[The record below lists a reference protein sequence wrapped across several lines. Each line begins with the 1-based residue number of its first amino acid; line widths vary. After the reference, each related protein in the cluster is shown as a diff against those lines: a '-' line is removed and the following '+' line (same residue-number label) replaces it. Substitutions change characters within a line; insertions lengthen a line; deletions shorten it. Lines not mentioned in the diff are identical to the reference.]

1 MIKQGELGMGK
12 LDGKTALVTGAGRG
26 IGKAIADR
34 FAQEGARVA
43 RMDLAHSTSD
53 GDLILTVDVSDET
66 AVQRAVSETQ
76 AAFGRI
82 DILVNNAAADN
93 SQTPVGD
100 LTLDEW
106 RRTIDVNLTGVFLL
120 SRAVIRMMRKTGA
133 GVIVNVASQLG
144 SVAVRNKAAYCAS
157 KGGVLQL
164 TRAMALDHADDNI
177 RVNSLSPGAVMTE
190 RLTNLYGSE
199 EAASDALARF
209 HPIGHIGLP
218 SDVAGGAV
226 FLASDDARFM
236 TGSNL
241 VIDGGYLAQ

>member
-1 MIKQGELGMGK
+1 MGK
-12 LDGKTALVTGAGRG
+12 LEGKTALVTGAGRG

-53 GDLILTVDVSDET
+53 GDLNLTVDVSDET

-76 AAFGRI
+76 AAFGGI

-120 SRAVIRMMRKTGA
+120 SRAVIRMMRKTGG

-190 RLTNLYGSE
+190 RLTNLYGGE
-199 EAASDALARF
+199 EAASDALVRF

>member
-1 MIKQGELGMGK
+1 MGK

-34 FAQEGARVA
+34 FAKEGARVA

-120 SRAVIRMMRKTGA
+120 SRAVIRMMRKTGG

-190 RLTNLYGSE
+190 RLTNLYGGE
-199 EAASDALARF
+199 EAASDALVRF

>member
-1 MIKQGELGMGK
+1 MGK
-12 LDGKTALVTGAGRG
+12 LEGKTALVTGAGRG

-34 FAQEGARVA
+34 FVQEGARVA

-66 AVQRAVSETQ
+66 AVQSAVSETQ

-106 RRTIDVNLTGVFLL
+106 RRTIDVNLTGAFLL
-120 SRAVIRMMRKTGA
+120 SRAVIGMMRKTGG

-144 SVAVRNKAAYCAS
+144 RVAVRNKAAYCAS

-199 EAASDALARF
+199 EAASDTLARF
-209 HPIGHIGLP
+209 
-218 SDVAGGAV
+218 
-226 FLASDDARFM
+226 FLRPTMRA
-236 TGSNL
+236 L
-241 VIDGGYLAQ
+241 

>member
-1 MIKQGELGMGK
+1 MGK
-12 LDGKTALVTGAGRG
+12 LEGKTALVTGAGRG

-53 GDLILTVDVSDET
+53 GDLNLTVDVSDET

-120 SRAVIRMMRKTGA
+120 SRAVIRMMRKTGG

-144 SVAVRNKAAYCAS
+144 SVAVRN
-157 KGGVLQL
+157 
-164 TRAMALDHADDNI
+164 
-177 RVNSLSPGAVMTE
+177 
-190 RLTNLYGSE
+190 
-199 EAASDALARF
+199 
-209 HPIGHIGLP
+209 
-218 SDVAGGAV
+218 
-226 FLASDDARFM
+226 
-236 TGSNL
+236 TGSHYR
-241 VIDGGYLAQ
+241 VRHSIT

>member
-1 MIKQGELGMGK
+1 MGK
-12 LDGKTALVTGAGRG
+12 LEGKTALVTGAGRG

-43 RMDLAHSTSD
+43 RMDLTHSTND
-53 GDLILTVDVSDET
+53 GELILTVDVSDET

-76 AAFGRI
+76 AAFGHI

-120 SRAVIRMMRKTGA
+120 SRAVIRMMRKTGG

-190 RLTNLYGSE
+190 RLTNLYGGE
-199 EAASDALARF
+199 EAASDALVRF

>member
-1 MIKQGELGMGK
+1 MGK
-12 LDGKTALVTGAGRG
+12 LEGKTALVTGAGRG

-53 GDLILTVDVSDET
+53 GDLNLTVDVSDET

-120 SRAVIRMMRKTGA
+120 SRAVIRMMRKTDG

-190 RLTNLYGSE
+190 RLTNLYGGE
-199 EAASDALARF
+199 EAASDALVRF

>member
-1 MIKQGELGMGK
+1 MGK

>member
-1 MIKQGELGMGK
+1 MGK
-12 LDGKTALVTGAGRG
+12 LEGKTALVTGAGRG

-34 FAQEGARVA
+34 FAKEGARVA
-43 RMDLAHSTSD
+43 RMDLAHSRSD
-53 GDLILTVDVSDET
+53 GDLNLTVNVSDET

-120 SRAVIRMMRKTGA
+120 SRAVIRMMRKTGG

>member
-1 MIKQGELGMGK
+1 MGK

-133 GVIVNVASQLG
+133 GVIINVASQLG

>member
-1 MIKQGELGMGK
+1 MGK

-133 GVIVNVASQLG
+133 GVIINVASQLG
-144 SVAVRNKAAYCAS
+144 SVAVRNKTAYCAS

>member
-1 MIKQGELGMGK
+1 MGK
-12 LDGKTALVTGAGRG
+12 LEGKTALVTGAGRG

-34 FAQEGARVA
+34 FAQEGVRVA

-53 GDLILTVDVSDET
+53 GDLILTVDVTDET

-120 SRAVIRMMRKTGA
+120 SRAVIRMMRKTGG

-190 RLTNLYGSE
+190 RLTNLYGGE
-199 EAASDALARF
+199 EAASDALVRF

>member
-1 MIKQGELGMGK
+1 MGK
-12 LDGKTALVTGAGRG
+12 LEGKTALVTGAGRG

-43 RMDLAHSTSD
+43 RMDLTHSTSD
-53 GDLILTVDVSDET
+53 GELILTVDVSDET

-120 SRAVIRMMRKTGA
+120 SRAVIRMMRKTGG

-190 RLTNLYGSE
+190 RLTNLYGGE
-199 EAASDALARF
+199 EAASDALVRF

>member
-1 MIKQGELGMGK
+1 MGK
-12 LDGKTALVTGAGRG
+12 LEGKTALVTGAGRG

-34 FAQEGARVA
+34 FAKEGARVA

-53 GDLILTVDVSDET
+53 GDLNLTVDVSDET

-120 SRAVIRMMRKTGA
+120 SRAVIRMMRKTGG

-199 EAASDALARF
+199 EAASNALARF

>member
-1 MIKQGELGMGK
+1 MGK
-12 LDGKTALVTGAGRG
+12 LEGKTALVTGAGRG

-53 GDLILTVDVSDET
+53 GDLNLTVDVSDET

-120 SRAVIRMMRKTGA
+120 SRAVIRMMRKTGG

-190 RLTNLYGSE
+190 RLTKLYGSE

>member
-1 MIKQGELGMGK
+1 MIKQGERGMGK

-133 GVIVNVASQLG
+133 GVIINVASQLG

>member
-1 MIKQGELGMGK
+1 MGK

-120 SRAVIRMMRKTGA
+120 SRAVIRM
-133 GVIVNVASQLG
+133 N
-144 SVAVRNKAAYCAS
+144 
-157 KGGVLQL
+157 
-164 TRAMALDHADDNI
+164 
-177 RVNSLSPGAVMTE
+177 
-190 RLTNLYGSE
+190 
-199 EAASDALARF
+199 
-209 HPIGHIGLP
+209 
-218 SDVAGGAV
+218 
-226 FLASDDARFM
+226 
-236 TGSNL
+236 
-241 VIDGGYLAQ
+241 

>member
-1 MIKQGELGMGK
+1 MGK

-133 GVIVNVASQLG
+133 GVIINVASQLG

-236 TGSNL
+236 TGFNL

>member
-1 MIKQGELGMGK
+1 MGK
-12 LDGKTALVTGAGRG
+12 LEGKTALVTGAGRG

-53 GDLILTVDVSDET
+53 GDLNLTVDVSDET

-106 RRTIDVNLTGVFLL
+106 RRTIEVNLTGVFLL
-120 SRAVIRMMRKTGA
+120 SRAVIRMMRKTGG

-190 RLTNLYGSE
+190 RLTNLYGGE
-199 EAASDALARF
+199 EAASDALVRF

>member
-1 MIKQGELGMGK
+1 MGK
-12 LDGKTALVTGAGRG
+12 LEGKTALVTGAGRG

-53 GDLILTVDVSDET
+53 GDLNLTVDVSDET

-120 SRAVIRMMRKTGA
+120 SRAVIRMMRKTGG

>member
-1 MIKQGELGMGK
+1 MGK
-12 LDGKTALVTGAGRG
+12 LEGKTALVTGAGRG

-120 SRAVIRMMRKTGA
+120 SRAVIRMMRKTGG

-190 RLTNLYGSE
+190 RLTNLYGGE
-199 EAASDALARF
+199 EAASDALVRF

>member
-1 MIKQGELGMGK
+1 MGK
-12 LDGKTALVTGAGRG
+12 LEGKTALVTGAGRG

-120 SRAVIRMMRKTGA
+120 SRAVIRMMRKTGG

>member
-1 MIKQGELGMGK
+1 MGK
-12 LDGKTALVTGAGRG
+12 LEGKTALVTGAGRG

-43 RMDLAHSTSD
+43 RMDLAHSRSD
-53 GDLILTVDVSDET
+53 GDLNLTVDVSDET

-76 AAFGRI
+76 AAFERI

-120 SRAVIRMMRKTGA
+120 SRAVIRMMRKTGG

-190 RLTNLYGSE
+190 RLTNLYGGE
-199 EAASDALARF
+199 EAASDALVRF

>member
-1 MIKQGELGMGK
+1 MGK
-12 LDGKTALVTGAGRG
+12 LEGKTALVTGAGRG

-34 FAQEGARVA
+34 FAKEGARVA

-53 GDLILTVDVSDET
+53 GDLNLTVDVSDET

-120 SRAVIRMMRKTGA
+120 SRAVIRMMRKTGG

-190 RLTNLYGSE
+190 RLTNLYGGE
-199 EAASDALARF
+199 EAASDALVRF

-218 SDVAGGAV
+218 SDVAGAAV

>member
-1 MIKQGELGMGK
+1 MGK

-190 RLTNLYGSE
+190 RLTNLYGGE
-199 EAASDALARF
+199 EAASDALVRF

>member
-1 MIKQGELGMGK
+1 MIKQGERGMGK
-12 LDGKTALVTGAGRG
+12 LEGKTALVTGAGRG

-34 FAQEGARVA
+34 FAKEGARVA

-53 GDLILTVDVSDET
+53 GDLNLTVDVSDET

-120 SRAVIRMMRKTGA
+120 SRAVIRMMRKTGG

-190 RLTNLYGSE
+190 RLTNLYGGE
-199 EAASDALARF
+199 EAASDALVRF

>member
-1 MIKQGELGMGK
+1 MGK

-34 FAQEGARVA
+34 FTQEGARVA

>member
-1 MIKQGELGMGK
+1 MGK
-12 LDGKTALVTGAGRG
+12 LEGKTALVTGAGRG

-34 FAQEGARVA
+34 FAKEGARVA

-53 GDLILTVDVSDET
+53 GDLNLTVDVSDET

-120 SRAVIRMMRKTGA
+120 SRAVIRMMRKTGG

-190 RLTNLYGSE
+190 RLTNLYGGE
-199 EAASDALARF
+199 EAASDALVRF

>member
-1 MIKQGELGMGK
+1 MGR
-12 LDGKTALVTGAGRG
+12 LEGKTALVTGAGRG

-34 FAQEGARVA
+34 FAEEGARVA

-53 GDLILTVDVSDET
+53 GDLFLTVDVSDET
-66 AVQRAVSETQ
+66 AVQK
-76 AAFGRI
+76 
-82 DILVNNAAADN
+82 AAADN

-100 LTLDEW
+100 MTLDEW
-106 RRTIDVNLTGVFLL
+106 RRTIDVNLTGVFLV
-120 SRAVIRMMRKTGA
+120 SRAVIGMMRKTGG

-164 TRAMALDHADDNI
+164 TRAMALDHAVDNI

-190 RLTNLYGSE
+190 RLTNLYGSH
-199 EAASDALARF
+199 EAASDALARL

-236 TGSNL
+236 TGSDL

>member
-1 MIKQGELGMGK
+1 MGK
-12 LDGKTALVTGAGRG
+12 LEGKTALVTGAGRG

-43 RMDLAHSTSD
+43 RMDLAYSTSD
-53 GDLILTVDVSDET
+53 GDLNLTVDVSDET

-120 SRAVIRMMRKTGA
+120 SRAVIRMMRKTGG

-190 RLTNLYGSE
+190 RLTNLYGGE
-199 EAASDALARF
+199 EAASDALVRF